1 MGKNGGQARRQ
12 QRRRRQQKIKKLDV
26 SKKTLGR
33 GQALNIL
40 YLGSVVREHLL
51 TVWGKYHCTFGLLLD
66 C

>member
-12 QRRRRQQKIKKLDV
+12 QQRRRQKKLDV
-26 SKKTLGR
+26 SKNTLGK